1 MLTRRIALLAFLSAL
16 LVAVGRAAASEA
28 AAESDYDA
36 HLCRLA
42 QRLLIDADDTD
53 FAVDEQTGYGNGFH
67 VIQMDVDAERRRVVI
82 AMTTEFA
89 DVDGARV
96 PTYVSC
102 KMVDRER
109 VNDVLG
115 TGLPGPDRQCRDVN
129 EHTYRRAL
137 ANLSSAESS
146 RYLATGRPLR
156 FGEDAMLASGGEWLP
171 STMDTFIDAS
181 RDEIV
186 VRSPSVRVPWNSAER
201 NFYQGT
207 QHCKL
212 VTLAA
217 MVRWMRVGA
226 FSESGTLLPSTHHEC
241 KAPHS
246 LTSAVGSCRFY
257 FAPADGMF
265 CQDYSGPG
273 WTRAAAAEECARRH
287 ASAAALRA
295 AENRY
300 AGAGG
305 VFSPASCAQRDDAV
319 PIDGT
324 CVFHCGQAD
333 ETLWHIA
340 GAVDPRMTRGC
351 DLFVD

>member
-1 MLTRRIALLAFLSAL
+1 MLLPM
-16 LVAVGRAAASEA
+16 AAAGPSHGSA
-28 AAESDYDA
+28 APETDYDT
-36 HLCRLA
+36 HLCRFA
-42 QRLLIDADDTD
+42 QRLLINADDTD
-53 FAVDEQTGYGNGFH
+53 IPVDEQTGYGNGFH
-67 VIQMDVDAERRRVVI
+67 VIQMDVDAARRRVVI

-89 DVDGARV
+89 DVDGTRV
-96 PTYVSC
+96 ATYVSC

-115 TGLPGPDRQCRDVN
+115 IGLAGPDRQCRDVN

-137 ANLSSAESS
+137 ANLSSAERS
-146 RYLATGRPLR
+146 RYHETGRPLR

-171 STMDTFIDAS
+171 SKMEAFVAAS

-186 VRSPSVRVPWNSAER
+186 VRAPSVRVPWNPAER

-217 MVRWMRVGA
+217 MEHWMRVGA
-226 FSESGTLLPSTHHEC
+226 FSASGTLLPANESEC
-241 KAPHS
+241 SAPHS

-273 WTRAAAAEECARRH
+273 WTPATAAEECARRH
-287 ASAAALRA
+287 ASAAALRDA
-295 AENRY
+295 DNRY

-305 VFSPASCAQRDDAV
+305 IFSRESCAEREDAAA
-319 PIDGT
+319 IEGT

-333 ETLWHIA
+333 ETLWHVA
-340 GAVDPRMTRGC
+340 GAIDARMTRGC